1 MKLLKVIFFLLKK
14 QGAVTQLMQG
24 KYTRPIYME
33 KLQAFYQWYNVY
45 NGLMDNTLVAA
56 EKLDN
61 MMPSKPSSRHWRRP
75 RTLFDP
81 RHELPRLLAWYRD
94 NPRPSRAE
102 MEMYLAEL
110 NTTERRRNGH
120 PLQYTS
126 IAIWFK
132 NARAKYRG
140 LGRVSPEPYDR
151 MSPPGMSG
159 YGSDENVN
167 IYEES
172 ESDTKEVVEEEE
184 KPKKS
189 TLNGTNKV
197 TLTSS
202 ATPVMLTSPKQIS
215 SLTSSAFTSYTPS
228 VKVKST
234 IAPLGLSNM
243 QLAPPRPLI
252 KVEKEAITST
262 GGLPVQP
269 TPEPATSQ
277 VTDIRKI
284 ASGFGISLSPADT
297 PDSMPSSVPTQ
308 VHIEERRT
316 VPSETVPA
324 AHSLIQANGLP
335 DKPGLVVAHDHDVK
349 KQQDPPPP
357 LQPKKQLAFKNLD
370 LSGNTYKATRKR
382 FNIHPAIEVPKL
394 QAWFAVNP
402 KPDRHSIEQYV
413 AELNSSEFR
422 RNQSKYDSRVVYVWF
437 KNARAKYSRLKQRS
451 PERGDDDSMDQT
463 AELDLSMHSTGSRDS
478 S

>member
-1 MKLLKVIFFLLKK
+1 M
-14 QGAVTQLMQG
+14 TQLMQG
-24 KYTRPIYME
+24 KYLRPIYME
-33 KLQAFYQWYNVY
+33 KLQAFYQWYNIY
-45 NGLMDNTLVAA
+45 NGLMDNTQVAA

-61 MMPSKPSSRHWRRP
+61 MMPNKPSSRHWRRP

-110 NTTERRRNGH
+110 NTTERRRNGS

-151 MSPPGMSG
+151 LSPPGMG
-159 YGSDENVN
+159 YASDENLN
-167 IYEES
+167 IYESEPES
-172 ESDTKEVVEEEE
+172 IVKESPVVIEP
-184 KPKKS
+184 KPKKIE
-189 TLNGTNKV
+189 LNGTNKSK
-197 TLTSS
+197 LIPTS
-202 ATPVMLTSPKQIS
+202 APGVVLNTPKQIVAI
-215 SLTSSAFTSYTPS
+215 TSSPGFTSSYTPNI
-228 VKVKST
+228 KVEGAA
-234 IAPLGLSNM
+234 APLAIPNM
-243 QLAPPRPLI
+243 QLTPPRQTI
-252 KVEKEAITST
+252 KVDNDRPASSA
-262 GGLPVQP
+262 GGVSAQP
-269 TPEPATSQ
+269 TPEAASQ

-297 PDSMPSSVPTQ
+297 PDAAAIRAHMDA
-308 VHIEERRT
+308 RT
-316 VPSETVPA
+316 VQEAVA
-324 AHSLIQANGLP
+324 LAHIQPNGLP
-335 DKPGLVVAHDHDVK
+335 DKSLVVETDVK
-349 KQQDPPPP
+349 KQQSPPPP
-357 LQPKKQLAFKNLD
+357 LQPKKIIFKNLEMA
-370 LSGNTYKATRKR
+370 SNTYKATRKR

-413 AELNSSEFR
+413 AELNASEFR

-437 KNARAKYSRLKQRS
+437 KNARAKYSRLKQGPGRS
-451 PERGDDDSMDQT
+451 PERPGDDDGM
-463 AELDLSMHSTGSRDS
+463 ELDLSMHSSGSREGTS
-478 S
+478 